1 MIARFGWLMR
11 RALEITYEENC
22 LSVAKGAA
30 YSGLLALFPTLT
42 ALAAVLVQIK
52 ARAVLDILT
61 SYLAQILPPG
71 TEEIVLTRFAVQ
83 GRRPGALLVLA
94 VLLALYAASGFM
106 ISLIEGF
113 NNVYRVPAGR
123 NWLKNR
129 GVAALLVFCAALPF
143 VGASALI
150 LFGTRTEEAL
160 LRWLQGVPVGVPMAE
175 GLLWAAQ
182 MTRVLIAFGSV
193 VLVTGLIYFIG
204 PVQQQRWRDVWPG
217 AWVASGLWWG
227 LTYCFGWYV
236 RNIAGYN
243 VMYGGLGAVIAL
255 LGWIYLIAL
264 TACIGCAYN
273 AARRQLTAT
282 RLSSTIHPPGL
293 APPASS

>member
-1 MIARFGWLMR
+1 MARFWWLLR
-11 RALEITYEENC
+11 QALEITYEENC

-42 ALAAVLVQIK
+42 ALAAVLVQAK
-52 ARAVLDILT
+52 AKPVLDIIST
-61 SYLAQILPPG
+61 FLAEILPPG
-71 TEEIVLTRFAVQ
+71 TEELVLARFAIQ
-83 GRRPGALLVLA
+83 GRRPVSLLVLA
-94 VLLALYAASGFM
+94 ILLALYAASGFM

-129 GVAALLVFCAALPF
+129 GVAAILVFCAAIPF
-143 VGASALI
+143 IGASSLI
-150 LFGTRTEEAL
+150 LFGTRSEEAL
-160 LRWLQGVPVGVPMAE
+160 LRWLQGIPSGEPLAA

-182 MTRVLIAFGSV
+182 MTRVMIAFGSV

-217 AWVASGLWWG
+217 AWVSSGLWWG

-264 TACIGCAYN
+264 TACIGCAFN
-273 AARRQLTAT
+273 AARKRAM
-282 RLSSTIHPPGL
+282 R
-293 APPASS
+293 ASSEVR